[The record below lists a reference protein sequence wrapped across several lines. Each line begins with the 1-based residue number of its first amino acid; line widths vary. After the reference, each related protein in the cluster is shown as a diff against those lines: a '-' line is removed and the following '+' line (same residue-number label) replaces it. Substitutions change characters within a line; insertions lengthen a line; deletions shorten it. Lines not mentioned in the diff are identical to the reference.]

1 MFVQSLATAEAFE
14 CAGIQFRM
22 ILSRNHTRS
31 VEIVWEYL
39 EPGTSTP
46 LDQHSS
52 FDQVFLVLKGTGEV
66 TIGAEVAPV
75 REQDTI
81 FVPKQ
86 TLHSVRC
93 TSEIGLE
100 YLFINVWP
108 GKIPHGETD
117 WREVYSQIHH
127 RRTARSI

>member
-1 MFVQSLATAEAFE
+1 
-14 CAGIQFRM
+14 M

-31 VEIVWEYL
+31 VEVVWEYL

-52 FDQVFLVLKGTGEV
+52 FDQVFLVLKGTAEV
-66 TIGAEVAPV
+66 TIGGEIAPV
-75 REQDTI
+75 REHDTI

-93 TSEIGLE
+93 TTDTGLE

-108 GKIPHGETD
+108 GKIPNGETD
-117 WREVYSQIHH
+117 WREVYSQIHQ
-127 RRTARSI
+127 RRTSTSG

>member
-1 MFVQSLATAEAFE
+1 MFVQPLATAEPFE

-31 VEIVWEYL
+31 VEVVWEYL
-39 EPGTSTP
+39 EPGISTP

-66 TIGAEVAPV
+66 TIGTEVAPV
-75 REQDTI
+75 REHDTI
-81 FVPKQ
+81 YVPRQ

-93 TSEIGLE
+93 TSDCGLE
-100 YLFINVWP
+100 YLYINVWP
-108 GKIPHGETD
+108 GKIPESEAD
-117 WREVYSQIHH
+117 WREVYSQIHL
-127 RRTARSI
+127 RRTSTSG